1 MDDFFKSYTKKNN
14 KLENFKLKLRKT
26 KNKNLLINKKL
37 NENKIY
43 LNNNNINININNNND
58 LNEIVFD
65 FIDSSYHNIDI
76 NNIEKTLCVISED
89 VQKYVDRII
98 NSYNTIQNTKEH
110 INDNN
115 NKNLINDIDTSI
127 NYNYK
132 DIVRYVIFI

>member
-89 VQKYVDRII
+89 VQKYVDRIT

-110 INDNN
+110 INDIN

>member
-1 MDDFFKSYTKKNN
+1 MDNFFKSYTKKNN

-65 FIDSSYHNIDI
+65 FIDSSYHNIDK

-110 INDNN
+110 INNYN